1 MGDTH
6 RLNFTVLHR
15 TFGIHYIPYHIMS
28 QEEVN
33 EQLEALIEAR
43 IKQMNEQAMQAF
55 EGYTPL
61 DMDALLYRL
70 FQPDCPVQ
78 LGPLTEEEV
87 AQVPMFQLVKHL
99 MKAIETSG
107 ELKLTATGALPV
119 KLVKDLYEKGFIEEE
134 LIAKGI
140 GKLAREQDAMSIHLA
155 RILVEMS
162 GLAKKRIGKLSL
174 TKQGQKALSDHNLL
188 LKTILVTFCTK
199 FNWAYFDGFGDNNI
213 GQLGCGFTMVL
224 LSKYGTEKRPA
235 SFYGSKYFL
244 AFPRLAEGLQESPY
258 DSVEERLQRCYEVRT
273 FPRFL
278 HYFGIIEIVEVK
290 KEGKYFPELHITK
303 TGLFDR
309 LIRCSPRA

>member
-1 MGDTH
+1 
-6 RLNFTVLHR
+6 
-15 TFGIHYIPYHIMS
+15 MS

-43 IKQMNEQAMQAF
+43 IKQMNEKAIQAF
-55 EGYTPL
+55 EGYTPM

-78 LGPLTEEEV
+78 LGLLSEEEV

-119 KLVKDLYEKGFIEEE
+119 KLVKELYEKGYIEEE
-134 LIAKGI
+134 HITRGLI
-140 GKLAREQDAMSIHLA
+140 KLAKELDAMSINLA
-155 RILVEMS
+155 RILIEIT
-162 GLAKKRIGKLSL
+162 GLAKKRLGKLSL
-174 TKQGQKALSDHNLL
+174 TKQGQKALTDHNLL
-188 LKTILVTFCTK
+188 LKAILVAFCTK
-199 FNWAYFDGFGDNNI
+199 FNWAYFDGYGDNNI

-235 SFYGSKYFL
+235 SFYGNKYYL
-244 AFPRLAEGLQESPY
+244 AFPRLADGLQASPY
-258 DSVEERLQRCYEVRT
+258 SSVEQQFQHCYEVRT

-278 HYFGIIEIVEVK
+278 HYFGLIELVEVK
-290 KEGKYFPELHITK
+290 KEGEYFREMHINK

-309 LIRCSPRA
+309 LIRCLPPAPQ